1 MPRLSRIFAF
11 LPIFAAFAG
20 PASAAEFR
28 EYDQASFS
36 QAQAQGRPVLIDVH
50 AWWCP
55 VCAQQN
61 HVIKQTT
68 SALGYAK
75 LLVLRVD
82 YDKQKPIWK
91 AFDARKQATLIG
103 FDHGHEVGRVAYM
116 TNKDVINALLAQ
128 TVR

>member
-1 MPRLSRIFAF
+1 MSRLSRIIAY
-11 LPIFAAFAG
+11 LPMLIAFAG

-36 QAQAQGRPVLIDVH
+36 QAQAQGRPVLVDVH

-61 HVIKQTT
+61 HVIKQTV
-68 SALGYAK
+68 SAHSFDR

-82 YDKQKPIWK
+82 YDKQKPVWR
-91 AFDARKQATLIG
+91 AFGARKQATLIG

-116 TNKDVINALLAQ
+116 TNKDVIDALLAQ